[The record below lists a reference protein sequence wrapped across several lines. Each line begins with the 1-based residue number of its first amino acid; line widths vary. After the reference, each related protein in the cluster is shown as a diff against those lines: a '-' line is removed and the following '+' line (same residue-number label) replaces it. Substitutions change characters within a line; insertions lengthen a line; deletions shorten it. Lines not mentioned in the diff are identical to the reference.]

1 MYYIILPSIFVQN
14 INQMK
19 YQYVTLLVRF
29 LTIFRSVN
37 KLCRYLTGFI
47 KKML

>member
-37 KLCRYLTGFI
+37 KL
-47 KKML
+47 